1 MKTTLQ
7 TLEVHLHQGVASI
20 WLNRPEKHNA
30 LNPQMMADIAAAFN
44 QLQADASVRVI
55 VLKGKGKSFCAGADL
70 HYMKEIAG
78 FGHAENMADAQ
89 KLASLFE
96 TIYRCHKPVLAVV
109 HGAVYGGA
117 NGLTAACD
125 IVLAETQTVFAFSE
139 VKLGITPATISPY
152 VIRRCGEAA
161 ARELMLTGRRFSA
174 NEAAR
179 FLLVNKVCQQAEL
192 AEQEHFYVSQLLAS
206 APNAVE
212 QCKQLIANVVSGLR
226 QDENLNIYTTQLI
239 ASQRAS
245 EEAQEGMAA
254 FFEKRKP
261 NWVKPS

>member
-1 MKTTLQ
+1 MQ
-7 TLEVHLHQGVASI
+7 TLELHLHQGVATI

-44 QLQADASVRVI
+44 LFQNDKTVRAIVI
-55 VLKGKGKSFCAGADL
+55 KGRGPSFCAGADL

-78 FGHAENMADAQ
+78 FGQAENLADAQ
-89 KLASLFE
+89 KLAALFE
-96 TIYRCHKPVLAVV
+96 TIYRCSKPVLAVV

-174 NEAAR
+174 QEAAR
-179 FLLVNKVCQQAEL
+179 FLLVNKVAPQAEMD
-192 AEQEHFYVSQLLAS
+192 EQEHFYVSQLLTS
-206 APNAVE
+206 APKAVE
-212 QCKQLIANVVSGLR
+212 QCKKLIENVTTGLYK
-226 QDENLNIYTTQLI
+226 DESLNTYTTQLI